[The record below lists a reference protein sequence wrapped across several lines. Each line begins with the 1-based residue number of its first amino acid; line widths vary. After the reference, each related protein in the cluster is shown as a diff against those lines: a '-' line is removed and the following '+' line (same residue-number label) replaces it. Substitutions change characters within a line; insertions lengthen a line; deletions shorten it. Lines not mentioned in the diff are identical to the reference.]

1 MGDAAPVVADVL
13 LHLWVFSLTGQG
25 GERVSYGQFMSFV
38 MPTMGQG
45 EQSRIVIEPLIDD
58 RCI

>member
-1 MGDAAPVVADVL
+1 MGGAGGGRR
-13 LHLWVFSLTGQG
+13 SLALVGVRVDGSG

-45 EQSRIVIEPLIDD
+45 QGEQSRIVIEPLVDD

>member
-1 MGDAAPVVADVL
+1 MVADVL
-13 LHLWVFSLTGQG
+13 LHLWVFALTGQG

-45 EQSRIVIEPLIDD
+45 EQSRIVIEPFNDY

>member
-1 MGDAAPVVADVL
+1 MGGAGGGRR
-13 LHLWVFSLTGQG
+13 SLALVGVRVDGSG

-45 EQSRIVIEPLIDD
+45 EQSRIVIEPLID
-58 RCI
+58 

>member
-1 MGDAAPVVADVL
+1 MVADVL
-13 LHLWVFSLTGQG
+13 LHLWVFALTGQG

-38 MPTMGQG
+38 MPTMRQGQG
-45 EQSRIVIEPLIDD
+45 EQSRIVIEPLVDD

>member
-1 MGDAAPVVADVL
+1 MVADVL
-13 LHLWVFSLTGQG
+13 LHLWVFALTGQG

-45 EQSRIVIEPLIDD
+45 EQSRIVIEPSIDD